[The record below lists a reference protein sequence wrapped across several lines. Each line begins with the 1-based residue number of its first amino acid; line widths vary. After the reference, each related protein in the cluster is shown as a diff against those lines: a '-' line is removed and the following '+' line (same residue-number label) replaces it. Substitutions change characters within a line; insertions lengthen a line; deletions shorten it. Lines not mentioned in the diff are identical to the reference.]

1 MSIHVLGNLAFIL
14 VACSFMVKDI
24 LWLRF
29 LSITGSLCSIIYNSS
44 VTNHPLWVPI
54 CWNLFF
60 ISLNFYHI
68 TKIIYG
74 NRKIDLNKKEL
85 ELYQM
90 SFSQLNLIEFAKLI
104 RMAEWK
110 KVSEDINLIIEGQA
124 MDDLLI
130 IYNGQAEVLVKDNDS
145 IKKVNLLKDGQFIGE
160 MSFLSNRPATA
171 TVRTL
176 HPTEYIIWKQKDLK
190 ALLNRNP
197 SLLFSLQ
204 AAMGM
209 QVIQALTTQNK
220 NQVIN

>member
-1 MSIHVLGNLAFIL
+1 MSIHILGNLAFIL

-29 LSITGSLCSIIYNSS
+29 LSVTGSLCSIIYNGS
-44 VTNHPLWVPI
+44 VTDHPLWVPI

-85 ELYQM
+85 EL
-90 SFSQLNLIEFAKLI
+90 SQLNLIEFAKLV
-104 RMAEWK
+104 RMGEWK
-110 KVSEDINLIIEGQA
+110 KAKEGVVLINEDQE
-124 MDDLLI
+124 MDALLM
-130 IYNGQAEVLVKDNDS
+130 IYNGQVEVLVKDNDTT
-145 IKKVNLLKDGQFIGE
+145 KKVSILKDGQFIGE

-176 HPTEYIIWKQKDLK
+176 HPTEYVLWKQKDLK

-204 AAMGM
+204 AAIGV
-209 QVIQALTTQNK
+209 QVIQALTSQNK
-220 NQVIN
+220 DQVNS